1 MILPDMGM
9 KRSRQKAGLADAL
22 FTPVQQRVLGLLF
35 CQPERR
41 FQSAELI
48 RLVKGGTGAVHRQ
61 LGRLEAAGLVTT
73 TRTGNQKHYQ
83 ARRDS
88 PVFNEIRE
96 LMLKTTGLTEPIR
109 DALRPMAKRIHTAF
123 VFGSVAKGTDNASS
137 DIDLLIISDSLDH
150 ADIFQALEP
159 AEQILGRKINP
170 TVTTLAAWRN
180 KRTRPDSF
188 AVRITAQPR
197 LFVIGTSDG
206 LE

>member
-1 MILPDMGM
+1 
-9 KRSRQKAGLADAL
+9 
-22 FTPVQQRVLGLLF
+22 
-35 CQPERR
+35 
-41 FQSAELI
+41 
-48 RLVKGGTGAVHRQ
+48 
-61 LGRLEAAGLVTT
+61 
-73 TRTGNQKHYQ
+73 
-83 ARRDS
+83 
-88 PVFNEIRE
+88 
-96 LMLKTTGLTEPIR
+96 MLKTTGLTEPIR

-188 AVRITAQPR
+188 PGSAAFYEALKPSRRLVVRGDGRWAAGPTRVVLSLLAAITLLSPFS
-197 LFVIGTSDG
+197 LY
-206 LE
+206 